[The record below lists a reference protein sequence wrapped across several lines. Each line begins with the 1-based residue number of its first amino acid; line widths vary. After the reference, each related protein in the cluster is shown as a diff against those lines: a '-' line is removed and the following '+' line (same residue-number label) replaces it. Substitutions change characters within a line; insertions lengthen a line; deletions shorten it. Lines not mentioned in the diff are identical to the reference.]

1 MLKRIIPL
9 IMSFC
14 FFITAAAQV
23 SIKGYRNAI
32 IPAAASDYRGSML
45 QTFASKSGMN
55 VIRNASSL
63 SEDELLKTCVIEM
76 SQYGTLTQYCNLTVK
91 DLVSTQMVAHTSE
104 WCRFR
109 VGVPACI
116 EGSIE
121 NAWDA
126 LKYKGYEEKAY
137 EENLNILFPKRPT
150 IDINEQKIKTMRLLN
165 PLEGIWTDN
174 NSRYTIGIIKDS
186 SKNYADYIGIVLKS
200 NTPVWTP
207 GEIKFE
213 FKETSSGNAFMGNI
227 YMGDKTKQGTTFT
240 IENNNTL
247 LRFETRMR
255 NNNTDRATYVKI
267 FPKVN
272 LSIASS
278 EPNFDNL
285 NSIIEEN
292 AQKVSPDRKYRLA
305 VMPIIQ
311 TEAKQYIDK
320 GFGTFITEKITSTL
334 GSMGPNIRLYERSR
348 LDAIL
353 HEQALVNN
361 GLFNEQEVKK
371 LGELAPIDFILTG
384 TYTRLDKSITLNVR
398 FIDVVTGEVSTSFSC
413 EIPVFHDLETLFE
426 NKIPN

>member
-1 MLKRIIPL
+1 
-9 IMSFC
+9 
-14 FFITAAAQV
+14 
-23 SIKGYRNAI
+23 
-32 IPAAASDYRGSML
+32 
-45 QTFASKSGMN
+45 
-55 VIRNASSL
+55 
-63 SEDELLKTCVIEM
+63 
-76 SQYGTLTQYCNLTVK
+76 
-91 DLVSTQMVAHTSE
+91 
-104 WCRFR
+104 
-109 VGVPACI
+109 
-116 EGSIE
+116 
-121 NAWDA
+121 
-126 LKYKGYEEKAY
+126 
-137 EENLNILFPKRPT
+137 
-150 IDINEQKIKTMRLLN
+150 
-165 PLEGIWTDN
+165 
-174 NSRYTIGIIKDS
+174 
-186 SKNYADYIGIVLKS
+186 
-200 NTPVWTP
+200 
-207 GEIKFE
+207 
-213 FKETSSGNAFMGNI
+213 MGNI